1 MHVRDSS
8 AGLSPSGCETRHK
21 TGFQPRGTGAE
32 PRPARG
38 GCGHSR
44 SQLLPHSRFT
54 VRSPSPAP
62 PAPLRTVVLEP
73 VHLAELQRQPQDGH
87 VVQVLHLLHQAFPV
101 RPQPLQPPA
110 HCGHTRRQPRP
121 RARRRAPSLSLSL
134 SPVPIRVPLVPSR
147 SKSLRKAASFLLR
160 ELEPPFFLAGAM
172 AERGRVRTNRRQ
184 HPPNGEAARAGDAR
198 GARRAP

>member
-121 RARRRAPSLSLSL
+121 RARRRAPSLSLS
-134 SPVPIRVPLVPSR
+134 PVPCPHPRPARTLAVEV
-147 SKSLRKAASFLLR
+147 
-160 ELEPPFFLAGAM
+160 LEEGGEFPAAGAG
-172 AERGRVRTNRRQ
+172 AALLPGGRHGGAGPRSNQPPPAPAQWRG
-184 HPPNGEAARAGDAR
+184 GAGR
-198 GARRAP
+198 